1 MAGWSEHVDEHKQR
15 ASFLHGLWK
24 ENGSPRHGPLAEV
37 RKLTRAKFHY
47 AVRMIKKSH
56 DSIVSNEIARSLV
69 SGNPK
74 SFWDDVKKI
83 KSNGSIIPNSVDNAK
98 GSQ

>member
-1 MAGWSEHVDEHKQR
+1 M
-15 ASFLHGLWK
+15 
-24 ENGSPRHGPLAEV
+24 

-47 AVRMIKKSH
+47 AVRMIKKSR
-56 DSIVSNEIARSLV
+56 DTIVSNKIARSLV

-83 KSNGSIIPNSVDNAK
+83 KGNSSIIPNSVDYAK
-98 GSQ
+98 GANEISELFADKYTKTV